1 MAGLVYPVVVA
12 WTWGGGWLST
22 LLQVGITDLAG
33 GMSENRNFRN
43 FLIIEKKIFCFCFR
57 ETHGNT
63 IPAGSGVVHFTGGI
77 AGLVGAI
84 VVGPREG
91 RFGQTGSFEPH
102 NLPLAV
108 SRQSVEACQLSL
120 GDRKGIQRDFTLGH
134 LSVCQIEVLGTLFLW
149 IGWFG
154 FNAGSIGAFHNGS
167 SAEAVLTVGTQLAR
181 RTSHH
186 TVNNCSSTE
195 SNHSDLAASSL
206 RVFKRSIGHEVK
218 VQFVMPRA
226 CTCHVTFNILARKAL
241 TTHPEVLL
249 HKQVWRQNG
258 DTHKPTL

>member
-1 MAGLVYPVVVA
+1 MVV
-12 WTWGGGWLST
+12 G
-22 LLQVGITDLAG
+22 
-33 GMSENRNFRN
+33 
-43 FLIIEKKIFCFCFR
+43 FLHCFR
-57 ETHGNT
+57 LASLTLQAGCQKTGTSGTSLYILFLLWEYFGPLGAQPGRARETYGNT

-120 GDRKGIQRDFTLGH
+120 GDRNGIQRDFTLGH

-206 RVFKRSIGHEVK
+206 RVFKRSIGNEV
-218 VQFVMPRA
+218 
-226 CTCHVTFNILARKAL
+226 
-241 TTHPEVLL
+241 
-249 HKQVWRQNG
+249 
-258 DTHKPTL
+258 

>member
-1 MAGLVYPVVVA
+1 MAGLIYPVVVA

-33 GMSENRNFRN
+33 GISCHRNFHE
-43 FLIIEKKIFCFCFR
+43 LLYIFCFWHFNCFPFGPLGAQPGQGAR

-63 IPAGSGVVHFTGGI
+63 ISAAGSGVVHFTGGI

-91 RFGQTGSFEPH
+91 RFGQTASFEPH

-108 SRQSVEACQLSL
+108 SRQSVEACHLSF

-167 SAEAVLTVGTQLAR
+167 SAETVLTVGTQLAR

-206 RVFKRSIGHEVK
+206 QVFKSS
-218 VQFVMPRA
+218 
-226 CTCHVTFNILARKAL
+226 
-241 TTHPEVLL
+241 
-249 HKQVWRQNG
+249 NG
-258 DTHKPTL
+258 NEAM